1 MVSGAVAKN
10 RAKLEA
16 ELRQKG
22 LRTELDDNNKG
33 FAMLQKMG
41 YKKGGQN
48 ESYACLAGFRGL

>member
-41 YKKGGQN
+41 YKKG
-48 ESYACLAGFRGL
+48 A